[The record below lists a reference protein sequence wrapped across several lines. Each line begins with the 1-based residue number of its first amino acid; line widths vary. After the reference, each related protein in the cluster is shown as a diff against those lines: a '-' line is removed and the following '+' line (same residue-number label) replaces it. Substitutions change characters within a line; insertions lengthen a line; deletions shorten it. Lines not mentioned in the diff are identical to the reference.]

1 MDVFENSIDL
11 GPISGAGIRLIQAS
25 DNDIIGNRATRNQIG
40 IGVFVFSSNNR
51 ITGNITNEN
60 FRIDGTPF
68 PTFGIGIAVS
78 VFSEDNKVMGNEAN
92 DNTDVGIVVANGASN
107 NIVLGNVADNNE
119 NYGIGIFTR
128 TDLGAPTPTGNLIQ
142 GNSALGNGRAD
153 LLEVLFDPFDIPRE
167 SIQPCMNTW
176 MGNAFVSQIGPVMC
190 IE

>member
-1 MDVFENSIDL
+1 MLGVTEIRIRNGRISGCDIGIDLIGTQESKINDLDVFENSIDL

-107 NIVLGNVADNNE
+107 NIVLVHCPESSRRYFGRLFADSFVA
-119 NYGIGIFTR
+119 
-128 TDLGAPTPTGNLIQ
+128 LP
-142 GNSALGNGRAD
+142 
-153 LLEVLFDPFDIPRE
+153 
-167 SIQPCMNTW
+167 
-176 MGNAFVSQIGPVMC
+176 
-190 IE
+190 

>member
-1 MDVFENSIDL
+1 MKDARPSCV
-11 GPISGAGIRLIQAS
+11 ARL
-25 DNDIIGNRATRNQIG
+25 T
-40 IGVFVFSSNNR
+40 V
-51 ITGNITNEN
+51 NEN
-60 FRIDGTPF
+60 PSQINNANF
-68 PTFGIGIAVS
+68 PDST
-78 VFSEDNKVMGNEAN
+78 
-92 DNTDVGIVVANGASN
+92 
-107 NIVLGNVADNNE
+107 LGNVADNNE